1 MTYQT
6 VEERQMGKLLLGQL
20 GDQEQQQLEE
30 RLMTQDDA
38 FEQLQ
43 VLEDELIDEY
53 LKNEL
58 SVQDREAFEKHFLAA
73 PERREKLKFAEVFRS
88 YVAANEPAVQRH
100 STPPFWQ
107 TFWAAL
113 RTPAP
118 VLRYGF
124 PVLLVGALA
133 GGLRMAGTIQR
144 LHIEIA

>member
-6 VEERQMGKLLLGQL
+6 VEERQMGRYLLGQL
-20 GDQEQQQLEE
+20 GDQEQRQLEE

-58 SVQDREAFEKHFLAA
+58 PVQDREDFEKHFLSA
-73 PERREKLKFAEVFRS
+73 PERREKLRFAEAFRS
-88 YVAANEPAVQRH
+88 YVATAIKEEKKEDLEP
-100 STPPFWQ
+100 SPWQ
-107 TFWAAL
+107 KFLAAL

-124 PVLLVGALA
+124 PVLLVAALA

-144 LHIEIA
+144 LHI